1 MPKICLNPGHYISI
15 DPGAVGKNSTEAEL
29 VMDYANLIKPILEKV
44 GYEVAIVNYNELYD
58 IVNASDQFGADL
70 FVSIHC
76 NSAGSSSA
84 FGTETYYYIE
94 SDKGEKLANCIQNQ
108 VEPVMR
114 KYRLEN
120 YNYPHPLPVEIE
132 KSVTEKSNRGIKTD
146 SLYVVRNTNAISAL
160 VEVGFISSDLDENIL
175 INKKEEIAEAIARG
189 ITDYFI

>member
-1 MPKICLNPGHYISI
+1 MPKICLNPGHFIGI

-29 VMDYANLIKPILEKV
+29 VMEYAKLIKPMLEKV
-44 GYEVAIVNYNELYD
+44 GYEVTIVNYNELYD

-70 FVSIHC
+70 LVSIHC

-94 SDKGEKLANCIQNQ
+94 SSKGKKLAECIQNQ

-120 YNYPHPLPVEIE
+120 YNYPHPLPVGVER
-132 KSVTEKSNRGIKTD
+132 SVIEKSNRGIKTD
-146 SLYVVRNTNAISAL
+146 SLYVVRNTNAIASL
-160 VEVGFISSDLDENIL
+160 VEVGFISSELDENIL
-175 INKKEEIAEAIARG
+175 INKKEEISAAIARG